1 MTKKDVTLTIDQDIL
16 ESARKQ
22 LPNLSQFFEKCL
34 KAYLGLDVN
43 SLFYTSDAQKALDT
57 IKEAQTSLYLL
68 TERNDVEE
76 NIKKAKHDEINLA
89 WRRLY
94 AEYRDT
100 RHMSKL
106 QLENASKVLG
116 VSEQQLEDIV
126 EVAFVFRDETSID
139 LTEWDEVYNEYGY
152 GDE

>member
-1 MTKKDVTLTIDQDIL
+1 MTKEPIKISIDSDVLNQ
-16 ESARKQ
+16 ARKTI
-22 LPNLSQFFEKCL
+22 PNISGFVEECMKQ
-34 KAYLGLDVN
+34 YLGIGHNLVH
-43 SLFYTSDAQKALDT
+43 TSDMNKLVEQISQAQLQLYLMNERGNIEEAKQKAE
-57 IKEAQTSLYLL
+57 KQ
-68 TERNDVEE
+68 
-76 NIKKAKHDEINLA
+76 EINLA

-126 EVAFVFRDETSID
+126 EVAFVFRDETKID

>member
-1 MTKKDVTLTIDQDIL
+1 MTKERTTITIDSELL
-16 ESARKQ
+16 EKSKKSI
-22 LPNLSQFFEKCL
+22 PNLSGFIEECL
-34 KAYLGLDVN
+34 KQYLGIGPHLIH
-43 SLFYTSDAQKALDT
+43 TSDMDRLVEQISQAQL
-57 IKEAQTSLYLL
+57 QLYLMN
-68 TERNDVEE
+68 ERGNIEE
-76 NIKKAKHDEINLA
+76 AREKAKHDEINLA

-126 EVAFVFRDETSID
+126 EVAFVFRDETKID

-152 GDE
+152 GDD